1 MDVLERIPNRE
12 QRLQV
17 EATYWTWRV
26 LGVFPDGTSDAMKR
40 LVGMVDEANRREVV
54 TGDAVAA

>member
-12 QRLQV
+12 QRWQV

-26 LGVFPDGTSDAMKR
+26 LGVFPDGTAEHLKPII
-40 LVGMVDEANRREVV
+40 VGRNIRFPK
-54 TGDAVAA
+54 AVIDGMIAA